1 MIQEIFEQSEFL
13 DNMDYDVEKETKIY
27 KRKKKRN
34 WNTELNA
41 VI

>member
-1 MIQEIFEQSEFL
+1 MIQETFEQSEFL

-27 KRKKKRN
+27 NRKKKRS